1 MKYGVIILKKSIL
14 GPLTLIMASMIW
26 GLSFVAQNEGMNYI
40 EGFTYNGI
48 RMTLGSAVLVP
59 FIMFNKKT
67 KKEQTSTSEKKAKCR
82 STLTG
87 ILLTGLCLFIGSNL
101 QQFAFNYTEVG
112 KIGFIT
118 SLYMIFVPILGLF
131 MKKRAPYTVWIGV
144 ILGLAGMYLLCM
156 GSSSS
161 FSFGTGEL
169 LTLLCAVAFAFHIIV
184 IDKFASEIDPVV
196 LSCGQFFVTG
206 LLSCILMFIFE
217 NPTIEGLKNAA
228 IPILYSGL
236 ISSGVGYTFQVIGQK
251 RTEPTLAAM
260 LMCLE
265 SVFSVL
271 FAFILPPHEKLMTL
285 EYIGCGTIFIGI
297 IIAQITPKKSSL
309 G

>member
-1 MKYGVIILKKSIL
+1 
-14 GPLTLIMASMIW
+14 MASMIW

-48 RMTLGSAVLVP
+48 RMILGSAVLVP

-228 IPILYSGL
+228 IPILYSG
-236 ISSGVGYTFQVIGQK
+236 QK